1 MIRDNKKKS
10 SGYVTRY
17 AFNVTRQSFVNLGVK
32 VAGGT
37 LARLRGLLGKMR
49 LRSNEGLWVVPSR
62 GIHTFGL
69 MFPIDVIYLDA
80 QFRVV
85 HLIEDLGP
93 LRIAPIRLNAESI
106 LELPARSIFGSGT
119 QIGDQL
125 MICSPDEMESFWTS
139 KTSKPVE
146 TPARG
151 V

>member
-1 MIRDNKKKS
+1 
-10 SGYVTRY
+10 
-17 AFNVTRQSFVNLGVK
+17 
-32 VAGGT
+32 
-37 LARLRGLLGKMR
+37 MR

-93 LRIAPIRLNAESI
+93 LRIAPIRLNTESI
-106 LELPARSIFGSGT
+106 LELPSRSIFGSGT
-119 QIGDQL
+119 QVGDQL

-139 KTSKPVE
+139 RTSRPIE
-146 TPARG
+146 SPARG